1 MQSTPQNITPSTLL
15 FVVPEEEWR
24 NLHATLEQII
34 DLITRRNA
42 DDSSSEWIE
51 SETARKLLGISPKT
65 WQNYRDQ
72 RLIPFSQI
80 GRKIYVNRAPPRY
93 PPPPPPR
100 RCKEH
105 HLSLR
110 LKKSL
115 QWVMP
120 NMFYN
125 IFNDTPRHNPLPFQ
139 IFYVIMNCPYAVRL
153 RMKPERGRYFYLT
166 GFNLWIAIWRLM
178 IFHLI
183 SNPLSYVEHM
193 DTNR

>member
-1 MQSTPQNITPSTLL
+1 MAGIRSRAKAARSLAQDMAELSRPARHPLLPDWPQNLRQP
-15 FVVPEEEWR
+15 R
-24 NLHATLEQII
+24 
-34 DLITRRNA
+34 
-42 DDSSSEWIE
+42 
-51 SETARKLLGISPKT
+51 
-65 WQNYRDQ
+65 
-72 RLIPFSQI
+72 
-80 GRKIYVNRAPPRY
+80 PPRY